1 MSNRRSVFKR
11 IGSFLTACCTAVSA
25 AALALSPISVSA
37 ESGSCGTSANWD
49 LTNGTLTISGSGAV
63 TKTAWSSYSDSIKSV
78 VIGNGITSMPSSS
91 FYEYPALTSVTMSDT
106 VTSIGNKFCQG
117 CSVLT
122 DIRLSESLDTIGSN
136 AFSLCIGIK
145 KITIPDSV
153 TTISSMAFFGN
164 NATSVTLGRNVKT
177 IGSNAFNRSCFSD
190 VIIPDSVTSIGTD
203 AFGIVCREVT
213 LKQGLIS
220 YDYDDPVTYVTLH
233 GTAGGAADLFAQSSN
248 CNFVANGSSVHTH
261 SWSDWVTVKAVT
273 CTTDGLIRRT
283 CSGCGTTEEQ
293 TVAATGHSWSEWI
306 TAKAATCTKDG
317 TMTRSCANCGE
328 AEVQTIPATGHSWS
342 DWIIDKAATCTEAGS
357 RSRTCANCGEKE
369 TEVIPAGSHNWSEW
383 KIDKAA
389 TCTEAGSRSRTCA
402 NCGEKETEVIP
413 AGSHNW
419 SEWKTDKEATCTE
432 NGTISRKC
440 ANCGEIE
447 TETVYASGH
456 SWSDWSV
463 SKPATCTE
471 DGAESRKCSSCG
483 ETESRLLP
491 ASGHSWSEWKIDPAP
506 TCTKDGARS
515 RTCTNCGEKET
526 ETLSATGH
534 SWSEWKTDKAAT
546 CTENGSSVRT
556 CANCGETETQIIPA
570 TGHRWSEWK
579 TVTPAALDQEG
590 SEERT
595 CAVCGEKESRTIPAL
610 TGYTVSASAGVG
622 GSITPSGSI
631 RQLAGTDVSLTI
643 SADEGYEI
651 ADVIVNGAS
660 VGAVS
665 SYRFRNL
672 NADHQIFVSFRQ
684 LKPQHGD
691 SDHVWSDWRVD
702 TEPGCISDG
711 RQIRTCTVCGETEY
725 QTIPATG
732 HQFGS
737 WTVDIAATCT
747 ENGRNVRICT
757 VCGEKEYAET
767 PAVGHS
773 WSEWKVV
780 SAATPYEE
788 GLEQRTCANCGET
801 ESRTI
806 AKLSLP
812 QYTVEISCGKGGSCT
827 PNGKV
832 LVNEG
837 GSVTLTVTPDSGYLI
852 SAVLVDGVPVGS
864 VTSYTID
871 NIRVDR
877 TVQIAFAEKPADSC
891 SGVIA
896 TPKLAVYLTD
906 EKKFDMNDFTIIAM
920 VNEDGRQKQVDITA
934 DCFLSGT
941 PMAVGSTA
949 DFADIG
955 ITYHGSNSAV
965 QNYFSEHRVTVHL
978 RFGIRGDGN
987 SNEKVEATDAL
998 LALHAYGDTRI
1009 GLASPLNDMQKI
1021 LLDVDEDGDIDVFD
1035 AMNIL
1040 RYFGDRSIGLET
1052 SWETLNEKYGR

>member
-78 VIGNGITSMPSSS
+78 VIGNGITSMPNSS

-136 AFSLCIGIK
+136 AFALCIGIK

-248 CNFVANGSSVHTH
+248 CNFVANGSTVHTH
-261 SWSDWVTVKAVT
+261 SWSEWETVKAVT

-283 CSGCGTTEEQ
+283 CAGCGSAEEQ

-306 TAKAATCTKDG
+306 TAMAATCTKDG
-317 TMTRSCANCGE
+317 TMTRS
-328 AEVQTIPATGHSWS
+328 
-342 DWIIDKAATCTEAGS
+342 
-357 RSRTCANCGEKE
+357 CANCGEKE

-402 NCGEKETEVIP
+402 NCGE
-413 AGSHNW
+413 
-419 SEWKTDKEATCTE
+419 
-432 NGTISRKC
+432 
-440 ANCGEIE
+440 IE

-456 SWSDWSV
+456 SWTDWSV

-491 ASGHSWSEWKIDPAP
+491 ASGHSWAEWKIDPAP

-579 TVTPAALDQEG
+579 TVTPAALDHEG

-643 SADEGYEI
+643 TADEGYEI

-672 NADHQIFVSFRQ
+672 SADHQIFVSFRQ

-780 SAATPYEE
+780 SAPTPYEE

-852 SAVLVDGVPVGS
+852 SAVLVDGVPVGC

-871 NIRVDR
+871 NIRANR
-877 TVQIAFAEKPADSC
+877 TVQVAFAEKPADSC

-941 PMAVGSTA
+941 PMAAGSTA

-987 SNEKVEATDAL
+987 TNEKVEATDAM

-1021 LLDVDEDGDIDVFD
+1021 LLDVDEDSDIDVFD

-1040 RYFGDRSIGLET
+1040 RYFGDRSIGLDT